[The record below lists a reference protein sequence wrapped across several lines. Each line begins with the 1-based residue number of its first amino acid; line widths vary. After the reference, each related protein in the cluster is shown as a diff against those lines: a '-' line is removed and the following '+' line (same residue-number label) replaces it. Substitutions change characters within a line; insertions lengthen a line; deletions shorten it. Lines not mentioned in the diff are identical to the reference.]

1 MIIFCIQAPNDILEI
16 YAMTVILSQR
26 WYWRQDII
34 QVADVHGILY
44 LTVYDEDKNHKSE
57 FLGRIAVPLLKMEV
71 IILSDKTFAGIGKP
85 SQNIYLITKKMWQF
99 FSCFGCEN
107 GRFLWVFHMFIW
119 GTVHLGEP
127 VEKQLGN
134 KLACRR
140 IMNYSIFSWL
150 RWTKNRIVS
159 IKIALRARR
168 SGGTHWRTRSYDV
181 GPREPCRRWGKNL
194 HFTISGA

>member
-85 SQNIYLITKKMWQF
+85 SQNIYLITKKCGKF
-99 FSCFGCEN
+99 FHVLGAKTAVFYGYFICSFG
-107 GRFLWVFHMFIW
+107 GPFI
-119 GTVHLGEP
+119 
-127 VEKQLGN
+127 
-134 KLACRR
+134 
-140 IMNYSIFSWL
+140 
-150 RWTKNRIVS
+150 
-159 IKIALRARR
+159 
-168 SGGTHWRTRSYDV
+168 
-181 GPREPCRRWGKNL
+181 
-194 HFTISGA
+194 